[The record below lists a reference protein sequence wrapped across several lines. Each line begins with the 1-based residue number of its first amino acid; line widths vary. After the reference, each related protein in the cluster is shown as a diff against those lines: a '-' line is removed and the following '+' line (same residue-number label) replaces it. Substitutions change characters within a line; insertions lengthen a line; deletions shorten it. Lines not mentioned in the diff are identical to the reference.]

1 MSFLSSVAPII
12 DHDLSVGRFREEDA
26 ASLSSLFRTIY
37 GDAYPSTD
45 VYDPSY
51 LADANRKGTICSY
64 ICRDQT
70 GEVAAHLAL
79 VQSAPFS
86 GTMEV
91 AQGLVHPTYR
101 GAGLLSRLME
111 LVIEE
116 ADRSHD
122 CATLFATP
130 VCNHVMSQRSLASAG
145 FTDAAFEVDYT
156 PARLFAKEGSSRGR
170 VATLFSSR
178 TLKPSPEL
186 VSYLPRAYASV
197 IADIFR
203 EANAQRR
210 FLRAQADLPLP
221 KTSVADVTD
230 VPTLDLA
237 KITVTDAGRD
247 FTGRVQTVEQQARR
261 DGRVVVQVLVDMSTP
276 TLDAAVEMLRSAGYW
291 FGGVLPRYLN
301 ADALLMQKTLS
312 TPNFDEVKA
321 YSAAARDLLRIV
333 QADWLRAN
341 VAVLVTA
348 PGSNTNPMPRS
359 HATANAYPNRHQR

>member
-1 MSFLSSVAPII
+1 MSFLSSIAPII
-12 DHDLSVGRFREEDA
+12 DHDLSVGQFRDEDA

-45 VYDPSY
+45 VYDPGY
-51 LADANRKGTICSY
+51 LADANRKGTIRSY
-64 ICRDQT
+64 VCRDQT

-101 GAGLLSRLME
+101 GAGLLSRLMD

-145 FTDAAFEVDYT
+145 FTDAAFEIDYT

-186 VSYLPRAYASV
+186 VSYLPRAYGSV

-203 EANAQRR
+203 KADAQRR
-210 FLRAQADLPLP
+210 FLRPQADLTLP
-221 KTSVADVTD
+221 RMSVADAIE

-237 KITVTDAGRD
+237 KITVAHAGRD
-247 FTGRVQTVEQQARR
+247 LTDRVQTVEQQARS

-276 TLDAAVEMLRSAGYW
+276 TVDAAIEALRADGYW

-312 TPNFDEVKA
+312 TPNFEEVKA
-321 YSAAARDLLRIV
+321 YSPAAQDLLHIV

-348 PGSNTNPMPRS
+348 PRSSTKPLPRS
-359 HATANAYPNRHQR
+359 CATADAYPNRHQV